1 MFILFLILKILLY
14 LLIFI
19 FGIILLFLIIPF
31 EYYISSKIDE
41 KINVD
46 ITLLFFKKIV
56 KVMVRHEDTKE
67 IFLLKIMGLRIIRK
81 EIKSPDIKIEKEE
94 KEKNKKNSKKKKEK
108 KSSFNI
114 RDYIEREFIND
125 LINYFKDIINIVKPK
140 TVKING
146 FYGFDDP
153 SLTGMICGIIPLIS
167 NLIPK
172 SNINLQP
179 VFDDEIIEIECDVH
193 GKISLLSAII
203 KTLKF
208 IFKKNNRQKI
218 FKKA

>member
-31 EYYISSKIDE
+31 EYYINSKIDE
-41 KINVD
+41 KIDVD
-46 ITLLFFKKIV
+46 ITLLFFKKII
-56 KVMVRHEDTKE
+56 KVMVKHEDTKE

-94 KEKNKKNSKKKKEK
+94 IEKNNKKSKKK
-108 KSSFNI
+108 SNFNI
-114 RDYIEREFIND
+114 KDYIEREFIND
-125 LINYFKDIINIVKPK
+125 LINYFKDIIRIIKPK
-140 TVKING
+140 TVKVNG
-146 FYGFDDP
+146 FYGFEDP

-172 SNINLQP
+172 SDINLQP
-179 VFDDEIIEIECDVH
+179 VFDDEIIEIECDIH

-208 IFKKNNRQKI
+208 VFKKNSRQKI

>member
-19 FGIILLFLIIPF
+19 FGIILLFLITPF

-46 ITLLFFKKIV
+46 ITLLFFKKII
-56 KVMVRHEDTKE
+56 KVMVRHEDTKK
-67 IFLLKIMGLRIIRK
+67 IFILKFMGLRIIRK
-81 EIKSPDIKIEKEE
+81 EVKSPDIKIEKEE
-94 KEKNKKNSKKKKEK
+94 EERNKKNSKK

-125 LINYFKDIINIVKPK
+125 LINYFKDIVNIVKPK

-146 FYGFDDP
+146 FYGFEDP
-153 SLTGMICGIIPLIS
+153 SLTGMLCGIIPLIS

-172 SNINLQP
+172 SDINLQP

-193 GKISLLSAII
+193 GKISLLSTII

-208 IFKKNNRQKI
+208 VFKKNSRQKI

>member
-14 LLIFI
+14 LLMFI

-56 KVMVRHEDTKE
+56 KAMVKHEDTKE

-94 KEKNKKNSKKKKEK
+94 KEKNKKNSKKKK

-125 LINYFKDIINIVKPK
+125 LINYFKDIIRIIKPK

-172 SNINLQP
+172 SDINLQP

-193 GKISLLSAII
+193 GKISLLSAIV
-203 KTLKF
+203 KTLKL

>member
-1 MFILFLILKILLY
+1 MFVLFLILRMLLY
-14 LLIFI
+14 LLIFT

-46 ITLLFFKKIV
+46 ITLLFLKKII

-67 IFLLKIMGLRIIRK
+67 TFLIKIMGLRIIRK
-81 EIKSPDIKIEKEE
+81 EIKSPGIKIEKEE
-94 KEKNKKNSKKKKEK
+94 MEKNNKNSKKKNN
-108 KSSFNI
+108 FNI
-114 RDYIEREFIND
+114 KDYIEREFIND

-146 FYGFDDP
+146 VYGFDDP

-172 SNINLQP
+172 SDINLQP

-203 KTLKF
+203 KTLRF
-208 IFKKNNRQKI
+208 VFKKNNRQKI

>member
-1 MFILFLILKILLY
+1 MFVLFLILRILLY
-14 LLIFI
+14 LLIFT

-46 ITLLFFKKIV
+46 ITLLFFKKII

-67 IFLLKIMGLRIIRK
+67 TFLIKIMGLRIIRK
-81 EIKSPDIKIEKEE
+81 EIKSPGIKIEKEE
-94 KEKNKKNSKKKKEK
+94 MEKNNKNSKK

-146 FYGFDDP
+146 VYGFDDP

-172 SNINLQP
+172 SDINLQP

-203 KTLKF
+203 KTLRF
-208 IFKKNNRQKI
+208 VFKKNNRQKI

>member
-19 FGIILLFLIIPF
+19 FAIILLFLIIPF

-41 KINVD
+41 KIDVD
-46 ITLLFFKKIV
+46 ITLLFFKKII
-56 KVMVRHEDTKE
+56 KVMVKHEDTKE

-81 EIKSPDIKIEKEE
+81 EIKSPGIKIEKEE
-94 KEKNKKNSKKKKEK
+94 MEKNKKNSKKK
-108 KSSFNI
+108 SNFNI
-114 RDYIEREFIND
+114 KDYIEREFIND

-153 SLTGMICGIIPLIS
+153 SLTGMLCGIIPLIS

-172 SNINLQP
+172 SDINLQP

-203 KTLKF
+203 KTLRF
-208 IFKKNNRQKI
+208 VFKKNNRQKI

>member
-1 MFILFLILKILLY
+1 MFVLFLILRILLY
-14 LLIFI
+14 LLIFTS
-19 FGIILLFLIIPF
+19 GIILLFLIIPF

-46 ITLLFFKKIV
+46 ITLLFLKKII

-67 IFLLKIMGLRIIRK
+67 TFLIKIMGLRIIRK
-81 EIKSPDIKIEKEE
+81 EIKSPGIKIEKEE
-94 KEKNKKNSKKKKEK
+94 MEKNNKNSKKKNN
-108 KSSFNI
+108 FNI
-114 RDYIEREFIND
+114 KDYIEREFIND

-146 FYGFDDP
+146 VYGFDDP

-172 SNINLQP
+172 SDINLQP

-203 KTLKF
+203 KTLRF
-208 IFKKNNRQKI
+208 VFKKNSRQKI

>member
-46 ITLLFFKKIV
+46 ITLLFFKKII

-94 KEKNKKNSKKKKEK
+94 KEKNKKSKKKKK
-108 KSSFNI
+108 NSFNI
-114 RDYIEREFIND
+114 REYIEREFIND
-125 LINYFKDIINIVKPK
+125 LINYFKEIINIVKPR

-172 SNINLQP
+172 SDINLQP

>member
-19 FGIILLFLIIPF
+19 FGVILLFLIIPL

-41 KINVD
+41 TINVD
-46 ITLLFFKKIV
+46 ITLLFFKKIIKIMV
-56 KVMVRHEDTKE
+56 KHEDTKE
-67 IFLLKIMGLRIIRK
+67 VFMLKFMGLGVIRK
-81 EIKSPDIKIEKEE
+81 EIKSPDIKIEKDENE
-94 KEKNKKNSKKKKEK
+94 KSNKKSKKKKR
-108 KSSFNI
+108 SNFNI
-114 RDYIEREFIND
+114 RDYIEKVFIND

-140 TVKING
+140 IVKING
-146 FYGFDDP
+146 FYGFEDP

-167 NLIPK
+167 SLIPK

-179 VFDDEIIEIECDVH
+179 VFDDEIIEIECDIH

-208 IFKKNNRQKI
+208 ILKKNSREKI
-218 FKKA
+218 FKKI

>member
-1 MFILFLILKILLY
+1 
-14 LLIFI
+14 
-19 FGIILLFLIIPF
+19 
-31 EYYISSKIDE
+31 
-41 KINVD
+41 
-46 ITLLFFKKIV
+46 
-56 KVMVRHEDTKE
+56 
-67 IFLLKIMGLRIIRK
+67 MGLRIIRK
-81 EIKSPDIKIEKEE
+81 EIISPDIKIEKEE
-94 KEKNKKNSKKKKEK
+94 KEKNKKKSKKKKR
-108 KSSFNI
+108 SNFNI

-125 LINYFKDIINIVKPK
+125 LINYFKDIIGIVKPK

-172 SNINLQP
+172 SDINLQP
-179 VFDDEIIEIECDVH
+179 VFDDEIVEIECDIH
-193 GKISLLSAII
+193 GKISLLAAII

-208 IFKKNNRQKI
+208 VFKKNNRQKI

>member
-19 FGIILLFLIIPF
+19 FGIILVFLIIPF
-31 EYYISSKIDE
+31 EYYISSEIDE

-46 ITLLFFKKIV
+46 ITLLFFKKII
-56 KVMVRHEDTKE
+56 KVMVKHEDTKE
-67 IFLLKIMGLRIIRK
+67 VFILKIMGLHIIRK
-81 EIKSPDIKIEKEE
+81 EIKSPGIKIEKEE
-94 KEKNKKNSKKKKEK
+94 MEKSNKNSKK

-172 SNINLQP
+172 SDINLQP
-179 VFDDEIIEIECDVH
+179 VFDDEIIEIECDFH
-193 GKISLLSAII
+193 GRISLLAAII

-208 IFKKNNRQKI
+208 VFKKNNRQKI

>member
-1 MFILFLILKILLY
+1 MFVLFLILRILLY
-14 LLIFI
+14 LLIFT

-46 ITLLFFKKIV
+46 ITLLFLKKII

-67 IFLLKIMGLRIIRK
+67 TFLIKIMGLRIIRK
-81 EIKSPDIKIEKEE
+81 EIKSPGIKIEKEE
-94 KEKNKKNSKKKKEK
+94 MEKNNKNSKKKNN
-108 KSSFNI
+108 FNI
-114 RDYIEREFIND
+114 KDYIEREFIND
-125 LINYFKDIINIVKPK
+125 LISYFKDIINIVKPK

-146 FYGFDDP
+146 VYGFDDP
-153 SLTGMICGIIPLIS
+153 SLAGMICGIIPLIS

-172 SNINLQP
+172 SDINLQP

-203 KTLKF
+203 KTLRF
-208 IFKKNNRQKI
+208 VFKKNSRQKI

>member
-67 IFLLKIMGLRIIRK
+67 IFLLKFMGLCIIRK

-140 TVKING
+140 FAKING
-146 FYGFDDP
+146 FYGFEDP
-153 SLTGMICGIIPLIS
+153 SLTGVICGIIPLIS

-172 SNINLQP
+172 SDINLQP

-203 KTLKF
+203 KTLRF
-208 IFKKNNRQKI
+208 VFKKNNRQKI

>member
-41 KINVD
+41 KIDVD
-46 ITLLFFKKIV
+46 ITLLFFKKII
-56 KVMVRHEDTKE
+56 KVIVRHEDTKE

-81 EIKSPDIKIEKEE
+81 EIISPDIKIEKEE
-94 KEKNKKNSKKKKEK
+94 KEKNKKKRSN
-108 KSSFNI
+108 FNI

-125 LINYFKDIINIVKPK
+125 LINYFKDIIGIVKPK

-172 SNINLQP
+172 SDINLQP
-179 VFDDEIIEIECDVH
+179 VFDDEIVEIECDIH
-193 GKISLLSAII
+193 GKISLLAAII

-208 IFKKNNRQKI
+208 VFKKNNRQKI

>member
-31 EYYISSKIDE
+31 EYYINSKIDE
-41 KINVD
+41 KIDVD
-46 ITLLFFKKIV
+46 ITLLFFKKII
-56 KVMVRHEDTKE
+56 KVMVKHEDTKE

-94 KEKNKKNSKKKKEK
+94 IEKNNKKSKKK
-108 KSSFNI
+108 SNFNI
-114 RDYIEREFIND
+114 KDYIEREFIND
-125 LINYFKDIINIVKPK
+125 LINYFKDIIRIIKPK
-140 TVKING
+140 TVKVNG
-146 FYGFDDP
+146 FYGFEDP
-153 SLTGMICGIIPLIS
+153 SLTGMLCGIIPLIS

-172 SNINLQP
+172 SDINLQP
-179 VFDDEIIEIECDVH
+179 VFDDEIIEIECDIH

-208 IFKKNNRQKI
+208 VFKKNSRQKI

>member
-1 MFILFLILKILLY
+1 MFVLFLILRILLY
-14 LLIFI
+14 LLIFT

-46 ITLLFFKKIV
+46 ITLLFFKKII

-146 FYGFDDP
+146 VYGFDDP

-172 SNINLQP
+172 SDINLQP

-203 KTLKF
+203 KTLRF
-208 IFKKNNRQKI
+208 VFKKNSRQKI

>member
-31 EYYISSKIDE
+31 EYYISSKIYE

-46 ITLLFFKKIV
+46 ITLLFFKKII
-56 KVMVRHEDTKE
+56 KVIVRHEDTKE

-81 EIKSPDIKIEKEE
+81 EIISPDIKIEKEE
-94 KEKNKKNSKKKKEK
+94 KEKNKKKSKKKKR
-108 KSSFNI
+108 SNFNI

-125 LINYFKDIINIVKPK
+125 LINYFKDIIGIVKPK

-172 SNINLQP
+172 SDINLQP
-179 VFDDEIIEIECDVH
+179 VFDDEIVEIECDIH
-193 GKISLLSAII
+193 GKISLLAAII

-208 IFKKNNRQKI
+208 VFKKNNRQKI

>member
-1 MFILFLILKILLY
+1 MFVLFLILRILLY
-14 LLIFI
+14 LLIFT

-46 ITLLFFKKIV
+46 ITLLFFKKII
-56 KVMVRHEDTKE
+56 KVMMRHEDTKE
-67 IFLLKIMGLRIIRK
+67 TFLIKIMGLRIIRK
-81 EIKSPDIKIEKEE
+81 EIKSPGIKIEKEE
-94 KEKNKKNSKKKKEK
+94 TEKNNKNSKKKKEK

-172 SNINLQP
+172 SDINIQP

-193 GKISLLSAII
+193 GKISLLSAIL
-203 KTLKF
+203 KTFKF
-208 IFKKNNRQKI
+208 VFKKNNRQKI